1 MQAQTHAKNLIVL
14 VDDNEDILQVIR
26 AYLTKQGYNVHAF
39 SDPTTAYEHIRY
51 NPPECSILLSDIR
64 MPGISGFELAR
75 RVKALN
81 PDTKVILMTGFDF
94 TMSEFEDILPSIEI
108 VGILEKPFRLERID
122 ELLEKKI
129 LAA

>member
-1 MQAQTHAKNLIVL
+1 MQDQTHAKNVIVL
-14 VDDNEDILQVIR
+14 VDDNEDILRVFR
-26 AYLTKQGYNVHAF
+26 AYLTKQGYSVHAF
-39 SDPTTAYEHIRY
+39 SDPTTAYEHIKY
-51 NPPECSILLSDIR
+51 NPKVCSILLSDIR

-94 TMSEFEDILPSIEI
+94 TMSEFNDILPSTEI
-108 VGILEKPFRLERID
+108 VGILEKPFRLESID

-129 LAA
+129 LLT